1 MPCYV
6 PDRLPG
12 WSLVTYRS
20 AALLVL
26 LWPSVSSAADVQL
39 EGYYRARFRLYDSL
53 SLNPAV
59 PNAEGTAAGVE
70 HRLWLRPHIIAGDN
84 VSVYADVFG
93 LDGLDWGQSTDTMTD
108 PVTGDTVPIEL
119 TDSLIPGV
127 YDTTGSNDSRG
138 TLSNLSLSRA
148 WAEVKTPIGKIS
160 FGRMPLH
167 WGLGV
172 WQNDGLSWNG
182 DRGDSADRLQWD
194 GIYDKVFTEASVETD
209 AEGLINGNDDTSSA
223 TGAVGYRSELV
234 TTGLQVQYRVTPSRQ
249 FNLVTLDGAFS
260 GEIGTLDLGAEVI
273 GQFGSGNLA
282 NGVNNV
288 SIASFGGV
296 VDAELHTSAVNL
308 GAEVGLASGDDN
320 VNDAK
325 IKTFTFD
332 RDYEVGLVMFE
343 QPMPVLKSTVGSG
356 DGRNYDTT
364 LSGYGVSN
372 AIYFRP
378 SASRTIVEGLDAHA
392 SLLMARTFAAPDTAG
407 LRKGYG
413 NEIDVGAKWSPNEH
427 FTLDGTGALF
437 LPGTFY
443 SAYTSDV
450 YSGFNHNVW
459 GLQVVG
465 QVKF

>member
-1 MPCYV
+1 M
-6 PDRLPG
+6 
-12 WSLVTYRS
+12 TYRS
-20 AALLVL
+20 AALFVL

-53 SLNPAV
+53 SLNPDA
-59 PNAEGTAAGVE
+59 PNAEGTASAVE
-70 HRLWLRPHIIAGDN
+70 HRLWLRPRIIAGDN
-84 VSVYADVFG
+84 VTVYADVFG
-93 LDGLDWGQSTDTMTD
+93 LDGLDWGQSTDTMVD
-108 PVTGDTVPIEL
+108 PVTGDTVPLEL
-119 TDSLIPGV
+119 NDGLIPGV
-127 YDTTGSNDSRG
+127 YDTSGTSDPRG
-138 TLSNLSLSRA
+138 GLSNLSLSRA

-182 DRGDSADRLQWD
+182 DRGDSADRVQWD
-194 GIYDKVFTEASVETD
+194 GVFDDVFTEVSVEAN
-209 AEGLINGNDDTSSA
+209 AEGLVNGNDDTASA
-223 TGAVGYRSELV
+223 TGAVGYRTELISA
-234 TTGLQVQYRVTPSRQ
+234 GLQAQYRATPSRQ

-260 GEIGTLDLGAEVI
+260 GEIGTLELGAELL
-273 GQFGSGNLA
+273 GQFGSGTLA
-282 NGVNNV
+282 GGANDI
-288 SIASFGGV
+288 SIAAFGGV
-296 VDAELHTSAVNL
+296 VDAELHTSQVDL
-308 GAEVGLASGDDN
+308 GAEVGLASGDDD

-356 DGRNYDTT
+356 DGRNYETA

-378 SASRTIVEGLDAHA
+378 RASRTIVEGLDAHA
-392 SLLMARTFAAPDTAG
+392 SLLMARTFAAPDVDG

-413 NEIDVGAKWSPNEH
+413 NEVDVGAKWYPNEH
-427 FTLDGTGALF
+427 FTLDATGALF
-437 LPGTFY
+437 LPGSFY
-443 SAYTSDV
+443 SAYTTDV
-450 YSGFNHNVW
+450 FSGFDHNVW
-459 GLQVVG
+459 GAQIVG